1 MKKKSLKSVLLAK
14 AEGVEKG
21 DREVDKFVF
30 FAKKKKERIRNQT
43 LFGHSELFV
52 HSLFNAI
59 WICFQFEL
67 EVLIFVERSLRL
79 MKHFLSFFFRSAT
92 IH

>member
-1 MKKKSLKSVLLAK
+1 
-14 AEGVEKG
+14 
-21 DREVDKFVF
+21 
-30 FAKKKKERIRNQT
+30 
-43 LFGHSELFV
+43 V

-79 MKHFLSFFFRSAT
+79 MKHFWSFFFRSAT
-92 IH
+92 IHWVKNNNDVTRPNETRSQQDLTIPI

>member
-30 FAKKKKERIRNQT
+30 FAKKKKRKN
-43 LFGHSELFV
+43 SESNPF
-52 HSLFNAI
+52 
-59 WICFQFEL
+59 
-67 EVLIFVERSLRL
+67 RSLRTFRA
-79 MKHFLSFFFRSAT
+79 FL
-92 IH
+92 I